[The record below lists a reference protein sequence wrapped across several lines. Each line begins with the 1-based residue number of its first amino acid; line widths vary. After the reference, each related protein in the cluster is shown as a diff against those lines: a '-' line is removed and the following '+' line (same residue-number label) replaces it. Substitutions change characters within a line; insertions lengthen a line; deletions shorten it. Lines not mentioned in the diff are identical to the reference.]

1 MPTPTDR
8 RAAFPYTFAAAE
20 ASSYAM
26 RRKPPPPHASS
37 SVRLKTPP
45 TFLHHEV
52 DASSSS
58 TSSLDAWA
66 SGDSDDSE
74 SERDQAPHRRV
85 PPGMADGEFTWKRA
99 SPSSIS
105 PRLAAKLDRLKRPT
119 SSSAAKIRER
129 KKTTTATT
137 ESAAKVAAGKPR
149 STHSQNKEQTM
160 AAAPAQQQRPP
171 PQFTPAERR
180 RATGT
185 LNHSSGADARTDV
198 PVSPDDIARP
208 SPAEKQLAAA
218 LARLSSVD
226 DEFAVDAP
234 PRSAVTLRAPSL
246 DQEEEL
252 TRREQELR
260 AALADVGR
268 ARARLAFEEDS
279 SRLSAAAEEELV
291 DEERV
296 IAKRCDD
303 AVAALVVERARWGEQ
318 FKHFRSRV
326 HEGMAKLQ
334 AALDAA
340 AEKESSLEQAY
351 TEMEEELRAECGR
364 ERSEARRRAEERLE
378 RRLAE
383 AARAMGNG
391 VGLAEASAAITV
403 APEFLRGQL

>member
-85 PPGMADGEFTWKRA
+85 PPGMADGDFTWKRA

-119 SSSAAKIRER
+119 EASVDSQSEQAADY
-129 KKTTTATT
+129 
-137 ESAAKVAAGKPR
+137 GP
-149 STHSQNKEQTM
+149 
-160 AAAPAQQQRPP
+160 APAQQQRPP

-226 DEFAVDAP
+226 DDFAVDAP

-246 DQEEEL
+246 DQEDEL

>member
-1 MPTPTDR
+1 MVIRGWDDR
-8 RAAFPYTFAAAE
+8 
-20 ASSYAM
+20 
-26 RRKPPPPHASS
+26 
-37 SVRLKTPP
+37 
-45 TFLHHEV
+45 
-52 DASSSS
+52 
-58 TSSLDAWA
+58 
-66 SGDSDDSE
+66 
-74 SERDQAPHRRV
+74 Q
-85 PPGMADGEFTWKRA
+85 
-99 SPSSIS
+99 
-105 PRLAAKLDRLKRPT
+105 
-119 SSSAAKIRER
+119 
-129 KKTTTATT
+129 
-137 ESAAKVAAGKPR
+137 
-149 STHSQNKEQTM
+149 
-160 AAAPAQQQRPP
+160 
-171 PQFTPAERR
+171 
-180 RATGT
+180 
-185 LNHSSGADARTDV
+185 
-198 PVSPDDIARP
+198 
-208 SPAEKQLAAA
+208 

-226 DEFAVDAP
+226 DA
-234 PRSAVTLRAPSL
+234 SSL
-246 DQEEEL
+246 EQEEEL